1 MTVRAPDRRLALP
14 ALLFCML
21 LLPQGANAQQRELP
35 VAIEIAPLFGGD
47 VIRPRTWAPILVT
60 LTNRTQRAFQ
70 GELSLDVKSWR
81 SDHIDHRTR
90 VDLPAGAT
98 RRVVLD
104 IYLPDDGTELI
115 GHYLAGGGLAGRRS
129 YTTPYSTGGAG
140 VVVMARESRL
150 RSVLGGIESSTQD
163 EYGSVRQVQMPV
175 GSLSYDTNTGEPLA
189 PESSLGYAPVALV
202 VARSSE
208 LEALSVAQREALRRW
223 VAAGGRLLVFPR
235 TPEAVRQPFLQ
246 SLVGSVTLMESQ
258 PVAGRF
264 EAMPPNAQNQTWVP
278 VDDDEW
284 VDEAFGGSRRLGF
297 GRVYLTTYDGSVPPH
312 VDGSYTRSTI
322 AAVARL
328 GGSRVRM
335 SMFEFAQPEEENYAW
350 GGPTGFQELRAALDP
365 NESFRPAL
373 GFVAILLL
381 FYVILVG
388 PVNFRWVAKK
398 NRPIFALVTTP
409 IAALGC
415 LFLMLVVGYVG
426 KGVTMRYRQMQITEG
441 VAGQALGSERTY
453 LSLFLTR
460 PTSFDLPEAQGL
472 RLLTE
477 GSPRMPQVV
486 TDGNRRSLE
495 DLQGGLWQTLF
506 LRRDATRDLGGTIS
520 FDVENLR
527 LTGIRNG
534 TGLQLRDAVLLAP
547 GGSVYPIGDV
557 APGGTAA
564 IETQPVV
571 TLNDEQWYWGA
582 GSPDNRA
589 FARAL
594 GMNTEQGRQ
603 SIYGLAS
610 ISGGRMQGTTPL
622 LFARIERSDG
632 ELAGTFEEEVST
644 HLLRIVV
651 PNVEPMVH
659 VSRDYGY
666 DDSTPIPPPYP
677 DDPML
682 PNDPMGGG
690 LEPPKPP
697 DPPGVEAMPGVE
709 APPMVDTPDDL
720 MDGVG
725 EDAP

>member
-1 MTVRAPDRRLALP
+1 MRRPDRRLVLP
-14 ALLFCML
+14 ALLLGLL
-21 LLPQGANAQQRELP
+21 LLPHGAEAQQQPRLP
-35 VAIEIAPLFGGD
+35 VAIEIAPLFGND

-60 LTNRTQRAFQ
+60 LANRTQRAFQ

-81 SDHIDHRTR
+81 SDGVDHRTR

-98 RRVVLD
+98 RRVIIDV
-104 IYLPDDGTELI
+104 YMPDDGTELI
-115 GHYLAGGGLAGRRS
+115 GHYLTGGGLAGRRS

-175 GSLSYDTNTGEPLA
+175 GSLSYDVSTGDPLA
-189 PESSLGYAPVALV
+189 PETAIGYGPVGLV

-208 LEALSVAQREALRRW
+208 LEALSETQREALRGW
-223 VAAGGRLLVFPR
+223 IATGGRLLVFPR

-246 SLVGSVTLMESQ
+246 SLVGEVTLMESQ

-264 EAMPPNAQNQTWVP
+264 DAMPPGEQSRTWVP
-278 VDDDEW
+278 VDAHEW

-312 VDGSYTRSTI
+312 VDGNYTRSTV

-328 GGSRVRM
+328 GASRVQKP
-335 SMFEFAQPEEENYAW
+335 MFAFAQPEEESYAW

-426 KGVTMRYRQMQITEG
+426 KGVTMRYRQVQITEA
-441 VAGQALGSERTY
+441 VAGQALGSERSY

-460 PTSFDLPEAQGL
+460 PTSFDLPGAQGL
-472 RLLTE
+472 RLLRE
-477 GSPRMPQVV
+477 GSPRMPKVV
-486 TDGNRRSLE
+486 TDGARRRLE

-506 LRRDATRDLGGTIS
+506 LRRDATRELTGSIT
-520 FDVENLR
+520 FDVEGLR
-527 LTGIRNG
+527 LVGVRNG

-547 GGSVYPIGDV
+547 GGSVYGIGDV

-564 IETQPVV
+564 IQSQPVV
-571 TLNDEQWYWGA
+571 TLTDDQWYWGA

-603 SIYGLAS
+603 TIYGLAS

-622 LFARIERSDG
+622 LFARIEQSDG
-632 ELAGTFEEEVST
+632 ELADTFEEEVGT
-644 HLLRIVV
+644 HLLRVVV
-651 PNVEPMVH
+651 PNTEPMVH
-659 VSRDYGY
+659 VSRDYEYY
-666 DDSTPIPPPYP
+666 DEDTAPPPYP
-677 DDPML
+677 DPMDPM
-682 PNDPMGGG
+682 DATG
-690 LEPPKPP
+690 L
-697 DPPGVEAMPGVE
+697 PGVDEKPLP
-709 APPMVDTPDDL
+709 APPMVDAPDDL
-720 MDGVG
+720 MDGAL